1 MVENTDPIVFYLYN
15 AFNSE
20 EVRQLL
26 IDKFRSS
33 GHCRRIDF
41 IDWDCLNE
49 KPPRGGDLYIF
60 DSVVLSH
67 MCANSYI
74 RKMPEINDK
83 EGIFQ
88 WALDTTKYKNAN
100 YGVSLMLCADVI
112 ISTRQKDKGTANIL
126 ELDGKVAV
134 PMKSLVSNYY
144 LGYKINMDQTA
155 EKNAKSAAAA
165 MEKMCRMIG
174 GASELPK
181 ARVSKNYGIAEF
193 DRGEVDHYVGFT
205 EALRFFHPDD
215 YVVRKTRYS
224 SQAGDEISFLYV
236 NMIALGRDVREE
248 KLLDCMDMMEIIASP
263 EFEHALC
270 RQGGRLNY
278 MLPANEQAYPSLI
291 EEDPIYTQLLE
302 IAASPNNFAFRSGED
317 YYDTTEQMSDQLLQL
332 LRGGQ

>member
-1 MVENTDPIVFYLYN
+1 
-15 AFNSE
+15 
-20 EVRQLL
+20 
-26 IDKFRSS
+26 
-33 GHCRRIDF
+33 
-41 IDWDCLNE
+41 
-49 KPPRGGDLYIF
+49 
-60 DSVVLSH
+60 

-74 RKMPEINDK
+74 RKMPEIIDK

-100 YGVSLMLCADVI
+100 YGVPLMLCADVI
-112 ISTRQKDKGTANIL
+112 NSTRQKDKGTANIL

-134 PMKSLVSNYY
+134 PMKPLVSNYY

-215 YVVRKTRYS
+215 HWYVYPSVCCCGNPS
-224 SQAGDEISFLYV
+224 LFGVHS
-236 NMIALGRDVREE
+236 LGEGNRRTD
-248 KLLDCMDMMEIIASP
+248 
-263 EFEHALC
+263 
-270 RQGGRLNY
+270 
-278 MLPANEQAYPSLI
+278 PANRPGMRMSLSV
-291 EEDPIYTQLLE
+291 DHAKKMVFL
-302 IAASPNNFAFRSGED
+302 
-317 YYDTTEQMSDQLLQL
+317 
-332 LRGGQ
+332 